1 MGQVHPKSVF
11 LVKNG
16 TSERHHWILHTRI
29 SLSTKFPLT
38 LTLLIFFFSFF
49 FDQICPKRVFPVK
62 NEKVALFFASMVVT
76 YDIKFF
82 RTGSDRHIHILMS
95 LLLLVAVTINRLLS
109 KGMSN
114 IYLKVVT
121 ETLPKLRFSG
131 LKKIVTRSVFVELQ
145 YIAYWIHFQNI
156 HSFAY
161 QKT

>member
-1 MGQVHPKSVF
+1 M
-11 LVKNG
+11 
-16 TSERHHWILHTRI
+16 
-29 SLSTKFPLT
+29 
-38 LTLLIFFFSFF
+38 
-49 FDQICPKRVFPVK
+49 FPVK

-82 RTGSDRHIHILMS
+82 CTGSDRHIHILMS

-145 YIAYWIHFQNI
+145 YIAY
-156 HSFAY
+156 
-161 QKT
+161 

>member
-1 MGQVHPKSVF
+1 M
-11 LVKNG
+11 
-16 TSERHHWILHTRI
+16 
-29 SLSTKFPLT
+29 
-38 LTLLIFFFSFF
+38 
-49 FDQICPKRVFPVK
+49 FPVK

-145 YIAYWIHFQNI
+145 YIAY
-156 HSFAY
+156 
-161 QKT
+161 